1 MHKGSNDETDLS
13 DGISFRH
20 LIIRHSSLIR
30 HSDFVITSLDNL
42 WSYPGLDIS
51 SKVCLVTGGTSG
63 IGRAIALGFA
73 QAGAKVVAGSSSAD
87 KVAAIGKELGGDHL
101 GVQIDVCRRAERSEG
116 DRADGQPSIGRLD
129 AVVNAAGVIKRQPS
143 LEMPVAEFERIVR
156 VNLTGSF
163 IVAQAAGRVMK
174 DQQPDAKG
182 QRGAIVFIASLNS
195 FISLTEVLAY
205 ASSKSGVMGL
215 TRGLANEWAQHGI
228 RVNGIAPGVF
238 PTDLNRPLIEG
249 TPRGAW
255 LKQHT
260 PLGRF
265 GDAEE
270 LVGAAIYLIS
280 PSASYTSGETIIVD
294 GGFLSRGV

>member
-1 MHKGSNDETDLS
+1 MAYAG
-13 DGISFRH
+13 F
-20 LIIRHSSLIR
+20 
-30 HSDFVITSLDNL
+30 
-42 WSYPGLDIS
+42 DIS
-51 SKVCLVTGGTSG
+51 NKVCLVTGGTSG
-63 IGRAIALGFA
+63 IGRAIALGLA
-73 QAGAKVVAGSSSAD
+73 EAGARVAAGSSSAD
-87 KVAAIGKELGGDHL
+87 KVAAIGKELGGEHM
-101 GVQIDVCRRAERSEG
+101 GVQIDVSSEQSVEQAIRATVSKY
-116 DRADGQPSIGRLD
+116 GRLD

-174 DQQPDAKG
+174 DQTPDARG
-182 QRGAIVFIASLNS
+182 QRGALVLIASLNS
-195 FISLTEVLAY
+195 FISLNEVLAY
-205 ASSKSGVMGL
+205 ACSKSGVMGL
-215 TRGLANEWAQHGI
+215 IRGLANEWAQYGL

-270 LVGAAIYLIS
+270 LVGAALYLIS

>member
-1 MHKGSNDETDLS
+1 M
-13 DGISFRH
+13 
-20 LIIRHSSLIR
+20 
-30 HSDFVITSLDNL
+30 
-42 WSYPGLDIS
+42 SYPGLDIS
-51 SKVCLVTGGTSG
+51 NKVCLVTGGTSG

-73 QAGAKVVAGSSSAD
+73 QAGAKVVAGSSGAD
-87 KVAAIGKELGGDHL
+87 KVAAIGRELGAEHT
-101 GVQIDVCRRAERSEG
+101 GVQIDVSDEKSVQRAVEQAVNRY
-116 DRADGQPSIGRLD
+116 GRLD

-174 DQQPDAKG
+174 DQSPDAKG

-195 FISLTEVLAY
+195 FISLNEVLAY
-205 ASSKSGVMGL
+205 ACSKSGVMGL
-215 TRGLANEWAQHGI
+215 TRGLANEWAQYGI
-228 RVNGIAPGVF
+228 RVNAIAPGVF
-238 PTDLNRPLIEG
+238 PTDLNRPLIDG

-265 GDAEE
+265 GDADE
-270 LVGAAIYLIS
+270 LVGAAIYLVS

-294 GGFLSRGV
+294 GGFLARGV